1 MYDFDS
7 RMYYS
12 ISARFAPAS
21 HSMVEYPGQH
31 PKERIMEIEGT
42 VQNGV
47 VVLESAS
54 ALPEG
59 TRVKVTAPDLVAP
72 THYDLFHDVIGQAEG
87 VPEDLAKNHNHYI
100 RGGPKQ

>member
-1 MYDFDS
+1 
-7 RMYYS
+7 
-12 ISARFAPAS
+12 
-21 HSMVEYPGQH
+21 
-31 PKERIMEIEGT
+31 MEIEGT
-42 VQNGV
+42 VHNGV

-59 TRVKVTAPDLVAP
+59 TRVKVTAPDTRPPAAP

-87 VPEDLAKNHNHYI
+87 LPEDLANNHNHYI